1 MHVSR
6 TLNVTYLRGVEEGE
20 MVRVDCEAW
29 AGRTVALIRATMVR
43 ERDGVVMATC
53 EHNKVNVSGKGA
65 RL

>member
-1 MHVSR
+1 
-6 TLNVTYLRGVEEGE
+6 
-20 MVRVDCEAW
+20 MV
-29 AGRTVALIRATMVR
+29 GRLMGRIALIRATMVR

>member
-29 AGRTVALIRATMVR
+29 AGRTVGEFLYPFLFER
-43 ERDGVVMATC
+43 EGWW
-53 EHNKVNVSGKGA
+53 GG
-65 RL
+65 